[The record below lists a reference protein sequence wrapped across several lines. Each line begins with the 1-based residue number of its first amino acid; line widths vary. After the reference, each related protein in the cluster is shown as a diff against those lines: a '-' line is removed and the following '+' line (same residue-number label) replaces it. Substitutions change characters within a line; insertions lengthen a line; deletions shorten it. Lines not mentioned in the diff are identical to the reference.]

1 MYYYTGRYALC
12 SMRLVGHLSW
22 WRPMNGYDGGVVG
35 GPGEWVGYG
44 VIRSFYDI
52 ILGLPYPQPNHDLWT
67 EDRIYLLVSSCGV

>member
-1 MYYYTGRYALC
+1 
-12 SMRLVGHLSW
+12 
-22 WRPMNGYDGGVVG
+22 MNGYDGGVVG

-67 EDRIYLLVSSCGV
+67 EDRIYLLVSSFGV